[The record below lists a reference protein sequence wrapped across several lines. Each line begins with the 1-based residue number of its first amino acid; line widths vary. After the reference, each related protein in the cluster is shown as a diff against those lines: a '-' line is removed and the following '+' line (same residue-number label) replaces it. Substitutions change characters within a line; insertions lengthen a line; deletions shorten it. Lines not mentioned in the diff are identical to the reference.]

1 MINYTPIQSCLD
13 RNYIP
18 ASIRKEVDDNTLL
31 SWCLDGYRMLNLNQE
46 YERKIKIISIA
57 NHSVPIPDDA
67 YDINN
72 VTYLNCNECQQTIE
86 TQMPVQNES
95 NYNIF
100 YKIWEES
107 NFYNQ
112 HFMPMRNVGNSSSL
126 LCTQCKNPMLSRC
139 NETYSITPSK
149 TLLTSIKDGF
159 ICLDYEAII
168 KNEVGDYMIINTPE
182 IKRYL
187 GLYAQ
192 SQSWLER
199 ASSKEEQ
206 AFNMYRQIL
215 GQAEIAMRRARG
227 SNFMGGINMHTITS
241 ITGSDT
247 VNSRLIKLPL
257 AYLQNSR

>member
-18 ASIRKEVDDNTLL
+18 APIRKEVDDDTLL

-46 YERKIKIISIA
+46 YETKIKIIPIV
-57 NHSVPIPDDA
+57 NHNASIPDDA
-67 YDINN
+67 YNINN
-72 VTYLNCNECQQTIE
+72 VTYLNCNECQDSIA
-86 TQMPVQNES
+86 TQMPIQTPS

-107 NFYNQ
+107 HFYNER
-112 HFMPMRNVGNSSSL
+112 FMPMRNVGNSSSL
-126 LCTQCKNPMLSRC
+126 LCTQCKNQMLSRC

-149 TLLTSIKDGF
+149 TLLTSIKEGF

-168 KNEVGDYMIINTPE
+168 KNEQGDYMIINTPE
-182 IKRYL
+182 IKRFL

-192 SQSWLER
+192 SMSWLER

-206 AFNMYRQIL
+206 AFGIYEKLLAQT
-215 GQAEIAMRRARG
+215 EIAMRRARG
-227 SNFMGGINMHTITS
+227 SNFMGGINMHNVTS